1 MAAAGPSAPPTALGR
16 NGIRKPQRGALSRAR
31 PPKEAAALLSLEE
44 SVCPVCLEILLEPV
58 TLPCRHSLCLP
69 CFRRT
74 VELVSLRC
82 PLCRLRVSSW
92 ARRCARDNTLVDGE
106 LWERVRLSHPERCRR
121 RRLSLEKETGLE
133 PPSDEPDFLFRA
145 PIKLS
150 KPGELREE
158 YESQL
163 RKLKEEKKQEEI
175 ASEEL
180 IHKLLQEETEEEKRR
195 MQEQLRKDELLAI
208 KLSQS
213 CVPGCLS
220 DSENEEPSQGRTAHR
235 SAFVSKNSSV
245 SMATLTGIAAFNA
258 ERSQSC
264 SDTVKERSKSRQRLA
279 QTTKAKNLSSSI
291 VGVLLSSENSRSS
304 SAPDLT
310 VEKRPSLTSLS
321 SLSVLHK
328 PERSISPESNDSI
341 SEELN
346 HFKPIVCSPCTP
358 PKKLP
363 DGRVLSPVIVKSTP
377 RNLRRNLQL
386 PTTYEASPRVL
397 KKWELIF
404 QERQAKTT
412 LSKGTLTSYGAE
424 MSKERLVPGVKTY
437 SSKESITDN
446 TKLLISNCI
455 PPATTAQVNPT
466 QDFLPSVSRE
476 SSMEYVTNKCCESV
490 EALITTNSVF
500 RPSKD
505 NCAVNMFVDVNANLE
520 PVDIHLGSNLK
531 ANNSRVSHGVSETS
545 LVRASIKNTGKRQ
558 QGKINHCVLTNM
570 QNGTCCAHIENGSDQ
585 QPPLLR
591 RGQKRRCKT
600 KHLEHN
606 SSMKRLRQAAGEL
619 GVAVDEP
626 FWTEYE
632 QRLQQEEED
641 RKLACQLQQMFDTEH
656 RTVNRRKGS
665 RDEYPLR
672 SQSTTSAN

>member
-1 MAAAGPSAPPTALGR
+1 MAAAGPSAPTAPGGL
-16 NGIRKPQRGALSRAR
+16 RKAR
-31 PPKEAAALLSLEE
+31 RSGQAAPPPLLPLEE
-44 SVCPVCLEILLEPV
+44 SLCPVCLEILLEPV
-58 TLPCRHSLCLP
+58 TLPCRHALCLP

-92 ARRCARDNTLVDGE
+92 ARRRARDDTLVDDE
-106 LWERVRLSHPERCRR
+106 LRERVLRSHPERCRR
-121 RRLSLEKETGLE
+121 RLLLLQREDERAGPE
-133 PPSDEPDFLFRA
+133 AAADEPDFLFRA

-163 RKLKEEKKQEEI
+163 RKLKEEKQQEEI

-180 IHKLLQEETEEEKRR
+180 IHKLLQEETEEEKRK

-213 CVPGCLS
+213 SVPRCLS

-235 SAFVSKNSSV
+235 SAFVSKNSSF
-245 SMATLTGIAAFNA
+245 SMATLTGTASFNV

-264 SDTVKERSKSRQRLA
+264 SDTVKDRSKSRRRLA
-279 QTTKAKNLSSSI
+279 QTTKAKNLSTTI

-310 VEKRPSLTSLS
+310 AEKRPSLTSLS
-321 SLSVLHK
+321 SLSVPHK

-404 QERQAKTT
+404 HERQAKTL

-424 MSKERLVPGVKTY
+424 MCKERLSPDVHTH
-437 SSKESITDN
+437 SITEGTN
-446 TKLLISNCI
+446 NCVS
-455 PPATTAQVNPT
+455 PAPIVQENPK
-466 QDFLPSVSRE
+466 QDLLPSVSRE
-476 SSMEYVTNKCCESV
+476 SSMECVPNKCFESV
-490 EALITTNSVF
+490 ETLITANGVF
-500 RPSKD
+500 LPSMD
-505 NCAVNMFVDVNANLE
+505 SCTLDVLVDVNANLE
-520 PVDIHLGSNLK
+520 PVDIHLGSNLTASSISK
-531 ANNSRVSHGVSETS
+531 VSQGVPENS
-545 LVRASIKNTGKRQ
+545 LVRASIKTTGKRQ
-558 QGKINHCVLTNM
+558 QGKTNHCVLTNM
-570 QNGTCCAHIENGSDQ
+570 QNGTCCTYVENGGEL

-606 SSMKRLRQAAGEL
+606 GSLKKLRQEL
-619 GVAVDEP
+619 GVAMDES

-632 QRLQQEEED
+632 RRLRQEEED
-641 RKLACQLQQMFDTEH
+641 RKLACQLQRMFDSEH

-672 SQSTTSAN
+672 SQSTTSTN